1 MKTILTPV
9 DFSSATRGVLAA
21 TLDLARA
28 TGGRVVLLHAVQ
40 HPVITTDYG
49 LTADVLR
56 ETIAVNE
63 TAALRQI
70 AHLEKSISDKGI
82 PVTSRM
88 VSGFA
93 AGNIIDQAKKVR
105 ASYIVLGSHGHT
117 AFYDLLVGSTT
128 NAVLKK
134 APCPVVVVP
143 STKAKEKSKKAAK
156 AARRKS

>member
-21 TLDLARA
+21 ALDLARA

-40 HPVITTDYG
+40 NPVITTDYG
-49 LTADVLR
+49 LTAEVLQ
-56 ETIAVNE
+56 ETIAANE
-63 TAALRQI
+63 GAARRQI
-70 AHLEKSISDKGI
+70 AHLEKLVADKGV
-82 PVTSRM
+82 PVTTRLAG
-88 VSGFA
+88 GFA
-93 AGNIIDQAKKVR
+93 AGNILDCARKTR

-128 NAVLKK
+128 NAVLKR

-143 STKAKEKSKKAAK
+143 SPRKK
-156 AARRKS
+156 RRAGKPGGV